1 MMENE
6 NKNLVLILLVLALFT
21 GMAVEISEGSTT
33 VGIILFLAS
42 VLLLTRI
49 NFKHLGNSGLLK
61 KSKTYFVIGA
71 FIVSADLYYNFRNG
85 GELGTLDVMTLFFGA
100 SLIGTQLPNPQI
112 ERVSRFGMYISSVF
126 VILYLI
132 FYTMFAFFNI
142 DFLHKFDHYLI
153 LLPTVG
159 LLGLAGIPLE
169 VIATETVRISGVEEM
184 TMVIGGPCSGLY
196 SMFLLIGIVFGYSR
210 IEKMN
215 VNKTFMM
222 LGFCVAVA
230 YISNLFRVVVL
241 YLTAYYYGQETM
253 MLVHT
258 HIGWII
264 FAGVAAGIMYFI
276 ELKS

>member
-1 MMENE
+1 MDEE

-21 GMAVEISEGSTT
+21 GMAVEVSEGSTT
-33 VGIILFLAS
+33 VGVILFLAS

-49 NFKHLGNSGLLK
+49 NFKHVGNSGLLK

-71 FIVSADLYYNFRNG
+71 FIVAADLYYNFKNG

-100 SLIGTQLPNPQI
+100 SLIGTQLQNPQI
-112 ERVSRFGMYISSVF
+112 ERVSRFGMSISSVF

-132 FYTMFAFFNI
+132 FYTMFAFLNI
-142 DFLHKFDHYLI
+142 DFLHKFDHYFI
-153 LLPTVG
+153 LLPTVKLVG
-159 LLGLAGIPLE
+159 MTGIPLE
-169 VIATETVRISGVEEM
+169 VIATETVRVSGVEEM
-184 TMVIGGPCSGLY
+184 IVVIGGPCSGLY

-210 IEKMN
+210 IENME
-215 VNKTFMM
+215 VNKTLKM

-264 FAGVAAGIMYFI
+264 FATVAAGIMYFI
-276 ELKS
+276 ELKR

>member
-1 MMENE
+1 MDDE

-21 GMAVEISEGSTT
+21 GMAVEVSEGSTA
-33 VGIILFLAS
+33 VGVVLFLIS

-61 KSKTYFVIGA
+61 KSKTYFVLGA
-71 FIVSADLYYNFRNG
+71 FIVAADLYYNFKNG

-100 SLIGTQLPNPQI
+100 SLIGTQLRNPQV
-112 ERVSRFGMYISSVF
+112 ERVSKFGMYISSVF
-126 VILYLI
+126 VGLYLI
-132 FYTMFAFFNI
+132 FYSMFAFLNI
-142 DFLHKFDHYLI
+142 DFLHKFDHYMI
-153 LLPTVG
+153 LLPTVKIIG
-159 LLGLAGIPLE
+159 LTGIPLE
-169 VIATETVRISGVEEM
+169 VIATETVRVSGIEEM
-184 TMVIGGPCSGLY
+184 TIVIGGPCSGLY
-196 SMFLLIGIVFGYSR
+196 SMFLLVGIVFGYSR
-210 IEKMN
+210 IEKMDF
-215 VNKTFMM
+215 NKTFMM

-230 YISNLFRVVVL
+230 YVSNLFRVIVL

-276 ELKS
+276 ELKR

>member
-1 MMENE
+1 MDDE

-21 GMAVEISEGSTT
+21 GMAIEVSEGSTV
-33 VGIILFLAS
+33 VGIVLFLAS
-42 VLLLTRI
+42 ILLLTRI

-61 KSKTYFVIGA
+61 KSKTYFIVGA
-71 FIVSADLYYNFRNG
+71 FIVAADLYYNFKKG

-100 SLIGTQLPNPQI
+100 SLVGTQLQDQQI
-112 ERVSRFGMYISSVF
+112 ARVSRFGMYISSVF
-126 VILYLI
+126 VVLYLI
-132 FYTMFAFFNI
+132 FYTMFSFFNI

-159 LLGLAGIPLE
+159 VLSLIGIPLE
-169 VIATETVRISGVEEM
+169 VIATETVMVSGVEEM
-184 TMVIGGPCSGLY
+184 TVVIGGPCSGLY

-210 IEKMN
+210 IEKMD
-215 VNKTFMM
+215 VNRTFMM

-230 YISNLFRVVVL
+230 YISNLFRVIVL

-253 MLVHT
+253 MMVHT

-264 FAGVAAGIMYFI
+264 FAAVAAVIMYFI
-276 ELKS
+276 ELKK

>member
-1 MMENE
+1 MDDE

-21 GMAVEISEGSTT
+21 GMAVEVSEGSTA
-33 VGIILFLAS
+33 VGVVLFLIS

-61 KSKTYFVIGA
+61 KSKTYFVLGA
-71 FIVSADLYYNFRNG
+71 FIVAADLYYNFKNG

-100 SLIGTQLPNPQI
+100 SLIGTQLRNPQV
-112 ERVSRFGMYISSVF
+112 ERVSKFGMYISSVF
-126 VILYLI
+126 VGLYLI
-132 FYTMFAFFNI
+132 FYSMFAFLNI
-142 DFLHKFDHYLI
+142 DFLHKFDHYMI
-153 LLPTVG
+153 LLPTVKIIG
-159 LLGLAGIPLE
+159 LTGIPLE
-169 VIATETVRISGVEEM
+169 IIATETVRVSGIEEM
-184 TMVIGGPCSGLY
+184 TIVIGGPCSGLY
-196 SMFLLIGIVFGYSR
+196 SMFLLVGIVFGYSR
-210 IEKMN
+210 IEKMDF
-215 VNKTFMM
+215 NKTFMM

-230 YISNLFRVVVL
+230 YVSNLFRVIVL

-276 ELKS
+276 ELKR